1 MVERLSTWPRARG
14 HLANA
19 GRSPGFSF
27 GGSVEINWLPSSG
40 IYIPGKIR
48 DLSLERLLHR
58 NETPRLRQHAGANRC
73 SYEIEF
79 IPRHWGGEND
89 SQ

>member
-1 MVERLSTWPRARG
+1 MVEHVAGGTGPPGQRRAQP
-14 HLANA
+14 LLQC
-19 GRSPGFSF
+19 
-27 GGSVEINWLPSSG
+27 GSVEINWLPSRG

-48 DLSLERLLHR
+48 DLSLERLQHR
-58 NETPRLRQHAGANRC
+58 NETPRLRQRAGGNRC
-73 SYEIEF
+73 SYEIET